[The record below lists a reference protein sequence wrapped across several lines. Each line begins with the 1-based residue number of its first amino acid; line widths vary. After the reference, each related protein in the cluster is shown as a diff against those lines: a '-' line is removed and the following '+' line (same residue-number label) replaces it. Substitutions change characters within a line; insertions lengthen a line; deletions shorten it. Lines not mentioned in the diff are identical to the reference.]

1 MQLRLLFL
9 FVIVFCTSI
18 AIGATILKAQEE
30 VFQNPSKIIIQDA
43 RVDSLLMLH
52 KKAMEAYLANEEHN
66 GINGYRIQICLESG
80 NNSKNKA
87 SRKKDR
93 FDKRYSRV
101 PSYMTFHQPYFRVRV
116 GDFRTKLEAEAFL
129 KRVVR
134 NFRGAFVIK
143 SKIKLPVLSTR

>member
-1 MQLRLLFL
+1 MRLRLLVL

-18 AIGATILKAQEE
+18 AIGATILKVQEE
-30 VFQNPSKIIIQDA
+30 MPQDSSKIIIQDV

-52 KKAMEAYLANEEHN
+52 KKAMEAYLANEDHN

-80 NNSKNKA
+80 NNSKNIA
-87 SRKKDR
+87 SRKKGR
-93 FDKRYSRV
+93 FDKKYPHVS
-101 PSYMTFHQPYFRVRV
+101 SYMTFNQPYFRVRI

-129 KRVVR
+129 KRIIR

-143 SKIKLPVLSTR
+143 SKIKLPVLSN